1 MSDSDLSTPPA
12 TDDEMPVPDLPAK
25 ATKASPQKKKKS
37 KNTTILSFFDKKQRS
52 PTPPLRKKRAPSPPH
67 EAVPEDNPDIAFIV
81 MFRSRFSDAFPPR
94 CPHLGPQDLERGV
107 AADLPT
113 PEVEALLCALL
124 GLVNNR
130 KKPVEKGHYG
140 RALEEAVQTQKS
152 QWPRKWNHINPL
164 HGGRNFNN
172 MSPTDRLDL
181 LKALVSWSLNQSEL
195 IVNMIKD
202 GYKSRTSKDPRDTNI
217 PLSVQPWGKDGD
229 KRRYWLIEGQD
240 DTPFRVYRESNPALK
255 HVSWWSVAGS
265 IEEIRALAQKL
276 QEEDGTREAKALG
289 ERMLAAIPRFEAT
302 EEKRK
307 KRMYRLE
314 RKAKLERPV
323 LGYSLYEGRTRGKRM
338 RYTFDENE
346 DEDSD
351 AGVRRSTR
359 NSGRETSAGPSAP
372 TITASGRQVR
382 SRATG
387 MYGETLLSGQTIE
400 GASPATGDY
409 VRSDGSEEPD
419 RPGHGRS
426 TRAAGRGG
434 GAANTKKRNFESYHD
449 EDISEEEDATSWNGD
464 DEDED
469 EPEQMDLD
477 ESDESDE
484 EPSETEDEPH
494 SLLVRLKIGKVA
506 SSSFEKGSIPNKEG
520 NVNNEDASQY
530 VPVNTGPPLSG
541 MDAAR
546 TQTLAAPVPAPAAT
560 AAPIPQPLPPPTS
573 LVAQIPADHNPFS
586 APEPPALP
594 SMAQLNGLPPQPVQ
608 PGAFPPAAA
617 LAPMTAPMAAP
628 MVAPPIAAATQLAP
642 PNGETHTLP
651 PLGSILNAPTYA
663 AEEAPM
669 LQAQPSFPPTNPDAQ
684 RSPKAFAHTLPAP
697 TPAANWQ

>member
-25 ATKASPQKKKKS
+25 ATKASPQKTKKKR
-37 KNTTILSFFDKKQRS
+37 KNGTILSFFDKKQRS
-52 PTPPLRKKRAPSPPH
+52 PTPPPRKKRAPSPPH
-67 EAVPEDNPDIAFIV
+67 EAVAEDNPDIAFIV

-107 AADLPT
+107 AADLPS
-113 PEVEALLCALL
+113 PEVETLLCALL

-172 MSPTDRLDL
+172 MSPADRLDL
-181 LKALVSWSLNQSEL
+181 LKALLSWSLNQSEL

-217 PLSVQPWGKDGD
+217 PLSVQPWGKDGE
-229 KRRYWLIEGQD
+229 KRRYWLVEGQD

-255 HVSWWSVAGS
+255 HVTWWSVAGS

-276 QEEDGTREAKALG
+276 QEEDGTREARALG

-314 RKAKLERPV
+314 RKAKLERPA
-323 LGYSLYEGRTRGKRM
+323 LGFSLYEGRTRGKRM

-359 NSGRETSAGPSAP
+359 NPGRETSAGPSAP

-387 MYGETLLSGQTIE
+387 MYGETLLSGQTTE
-400 GASPATGDY
+400 GTSPAAGDY
-409 VRSDGSEEPD
+409 ARSDGSEEPD

-426 TRAAGRGG
+426 MRAAGRGT
-434 GAANTKKRNFESYHD
+434 GAADTKKRNFEAYND
-449 EDISEEEDATSWNGD
+449 EDVSEDDDATSWNGD

-469 EPEQMDLD
+469 EPEQMDPD
-477 ESDESDE
+477 DEEEESDD
-484 EPSETEDEPH
+484 EPSEAEEEPH
-494 SLLVRLKIGKVA
+494 SLLVRLKIGKEA
-506 SSSFEKGSIPNKEG
+506 FSSFEQGSVLIKEG
-520 NVNNEDASQY
+520 NVMNEDASQS
-530 VPVNTGPPLSG
+530 VPIGTGPPLSG

-546 TQTLAAPVPAPAAT
+546 TQAVAAPVPAN

-594 SMAQLNGLPPQPVQ
+594 SMAPLNGLPPQP
-608 PGAFPPAAA
+608 GALPLVAAV
-617 LAPMTAPMAAP
+617 PSMTAPMAAP
-628 MVAPPIAAATQLAP
+628 TVAAPVARATQLTP
-642 PNGETHTLP
+642 SNGESQTLP
-651 PLGSILNAPTYA
+651 PLGAILNAPTYIA
-663 AEEAPM
+663 QEAPM
-669 LQAQPSFPPTNPDAQ
+669 GHAQPSYPRANTDAP
-684 RSPKAFAHTLPAP
+684 RSPKAFAHALPTP
-697 TPAANWQ
+697 TPAASWQ